1 MDHKKL
7 KELQNIQYE
16 MLKAVDVICKKHDIK
31 YYLVYGTLLGAVR
44 HKASIPWDYDIDIAM
59 PREELNKFLKVQD
72 ELEKTLRLEHICYST
87 IEYAGLTRVI
97 KPNVEG
103 HGDVHID
110 IFVLD
115 YAKNKSKLVFKL
127 SSYFCTLLHM
137 AKLSEFEKDI
147 IEHTF
152 SNQPLKKAVV
162 KLSRIVNK
170 LMHGSANVE
179 KNIYNITV
187 SNVPREN
194 YIILEDIRK
203 LLSKNAF
210 EDIQMLQ
217 YEDSLYP
224 CPADY
229 DKLLKIWY
237 GDYMQ
242 IPPEGQKYIE
252 EENELRKS
260 DS

>member
-1 MDHKKL
+1 
-7 KELQNIQYE
+7 
-16 MLKAVDVICKKHDIK
+16 
-31 YYLVYGTLLGAVR
+31 
-44 HKASIPWDYDIDIAM
+44 
-59 PREELNKFLKVQD
+59 
-72 ELEKTLRLEHICYST
+72 
-87 IEYAGLTRVI
+87 
-97 KPNVEG
+97 
-103 HGDVHID
+103 
-110 IFVLD
+110 
-115 YAKNKSKLVFKL
+115 
-127 SSYFCTLLHM
+127 M

-147 IEHTF
+147 IEKTF

-179 KNIYNITV
+179 KTIYNITV
-187 SNVPREN
+187 SNVPTEN

-217 YEDSLYP
+217 YEDALYP